1 MKNTCFAAQK
11 TGCKILEF
19 DHCSL
24 NCSFRKTAVQFDL
37 DEAAAFERLASL
49 PFFTQK
55 AIGDK
60 YFNGC
65 MPWRNSLEVR
75 GGQKNE
81 R

>member
-11 TGCKILEF
+11 SGCKILEF
-19 DHCSL
+19 DRCPAK
-24 NCSFRKTAVQFDL
+24 CSFRKTAAQFDL
-37 DEAAAFERLASL
+37 DEAAAFERLESL
-49 PFFTQK
+49 PFSRQK

-65 MPWRNSLEVR
+65 MPWRNIR
-75 GGQKNE
+75 GGQRDE